1 MQVTR
6 QRRINEK
13 KQISLFGRGVGRR
26 TLLVTA
32 GITVALAVTGTAVA
46 QTHQFGTDQV
56 GQTTANG
63 QVLSSNQYIAPYG
76 ERLVINN
83 GKIMSSSVS
92 PDGTHVAAS
101 LADGGMA
108 LAIVDLKSWKV
119 QQLVGN
125 NAAADL
131 RIGGNDVGQEG
142 PTYSPDGSQLWLGQT
157 GGYTRF
163 TVNPDGSVANPT
175 SIKIPAN
182 GSKQALASA
191 AVFSAD
197 GSTVYSAVNGQNRVV
212 AINAATGAI
221 EQSWAVGNAP
231 RGMVQVGTKLYV
243 SNEGGR
249 PAKPM
254 PGSLLDQVSTVT
266 ASGENPPNE
275 VAVNLKDHDPS
286 TKWLARNPTGW
297 VTYQLAKPKAVVQYS
312 LTSANDSPGRDPKD
326 FTLQGSNDGSTWT
339 DLDKHTGQR
348 FNSRYLTKSYTFTN
362 TTAYSYYRLNVTANY
377 GDPLLQLS
385 GWDISDST
393 APAEPT
399 QNSYGTAV
407 PADPNAGSTTG
418 TVSVIDLAN
427 PTAAPS
433 SIDVGLHPTAMYAKK
448 GAVFVANTATNDV
461 SVIDTAKDKVVQ
473 TIATQP
479 WPKASV
485 GYHPNAVTL
494 TDDGHLL
501 VTLGG
506 ANAVAV
512 YRYTSPLEPVSYVG
526 LLPTDYFPS
535 EIATVGNEIVVSNTR
550 GIDARRPGRPVGH
563 GTHDTTSSLTRFT
576 LPDDSVIKSQT
587 GKVFSQNSWN
597 GGSVT
602 LSEGKGD
609 AKPVPVP
616 LKLGDPSTIKHVFM
630 IVKENRTYD
639 QVFGDMP
646 QGNGDPKLA
655 QFGENVTPNQH
666 ALAKQFGLYDNTYDI
681 GTNSAEGHNWLMQAD
696 DPEYT
701 ESMAGEYVR
710 TYDTYDDALGH
721 QKSGFI
727 WTGAQAAGKT
737 VKDFG
742 EYQLQSNS
750 KPSGASWQNLYCDTK
765 NMEANPGQDTAY
777 PMHSAVAIPSLDK
790 VSVHSF
796 PGGDL
801 NIPEIYRYEIWK
813 RDFEKNGPANLNMVW
828 FPNDHTGGAPNAA
841 AQVAD
846 NDLAVGK
853 MVDTIS
859 HSKYWKDS
867 AIFVVEDDT
876 QAGIDHVDGH
886 RGPIQ
891 IISPWAQHG
900 KVDSRYYS
908 QITMIRTIEQILGI
922 HPMNQKD
929 SAATPMRGA
938 FTQNPDYTPFTALP
952 NRVPL
957 TDGLKTPPAC
967 GLDTPAPQN
976 PTAAAAVPSAT
987 VPADMQALAAKW
999 DNWKSKQRLTGPNA
1013 KVDFAS
1019 PAQMDHFTW
1028 YQTHNWKTPYPGEKK
1043 IFAPQDVPG
1052 AYIPAP
1058 ESDG

>member
-13 KQISLFGRGVGRR
+13 KQISLFGRSVGRR
-26 TLLVTA
+26 TTLVTA

-46 QTHQFGTDQV
+46 QTNQFGTDQV

-83 GKIMSSSVS
+83 GKIMSSAVS
-92 PDGTHVAAS
+92 PDATHVAAS

-108 LAIVDLKSWKV
+108 LAIVDLKNWQVK
-119 QQLVGN
+119 QRVGN

-131 RIGGNDVGQEG
+131 RISSNAVGQEG
-142 PTYSPDGSQLWLGQT
+142 PTYSPDGKHLWLGQV
-157 GGYTRF
+157 GGYTKF
-163 TVNPDGSVANPT
+163 TVNPDGTLANPT
-175 SIKIPAN
+175 SIKIPAD
-182 GSKQALASA
+182 GYKQALASA

-197 GSTVYSAVNGQNRVV
+197 GKTVYSAVNGQNRVV

-221 EQSWAVGNAP
+221 EQSWTVGNAP

-249 PAKPM
+249 PAKP
-254 PGSLLDQVSTVT
+254 GDT
-266 ASGENPPNE
+266 
-275 VAVNLKDHDPS
+275 
-286 TKWLARNPTGW
+286 
-297 VTYQLAKPKAVVQYS
+297 
-312 LTSANDSPGRDPKD
+312 
-326 FTLQGSNDGSTWT
+326 TL
-339 DLDKHTGQR
+339 
-348 FNSRYLTKSYTFTN
+348 
-362 TTAYSYYRLNVTANY
+362 
-377 GDPLLQLS
+377 
-385 GWDISDST
+385 
-393 APAEPT
+393 E
-399 QNSYGTAV
+399 SYGTQV
-407 PADPNAGSTTG
+407 VADPVTAATTTG

-427 PTAAPS
+427 PAAAVG
-433 SIDVGLHPTAMYAKK
+433 SIDVGLHPTAVYEKK
-448 GAVFVANTATNDV
+448 GAVFVTNTATNDV
-461 SVIDTAKDKVVQ
+461 SVIDTRRDKVVQ

-550 GIDARRPGRPVGH
+550 GIDARRPNNPAGH
-563 GTHDTTSSLTRFT
+563 GTHDTTSSLQRFT
-576 LPDDSVIKSQT
+576 LPDDSVIKSET
-587 GKVFSQNSWN
+587 GKVFSQNAWN

-616 LKLGDPSTIKHVFM
+616 LKLGDSSTIKHVFL

-701 ESMAGEYVR
+701 ESMAGEYER

-765 NMEANPGQDTAY
+765 NMEANPEEDTAY

-867 AIFVVEDDT
+867 AIFIVEDDS
-876 QAGIDHVDGH
+876 QAGLDHVDGH
-886 RGPIQ
+886 RAPIQ

-900 KVDSRYYS
+900 TVDSRYYS

-929 SAATPMRGA
+929 SAASPMRGA
-938 FTQNPDYTPFTALP
+938 FTQNADFTPFTALP

-976 PTAAAAVPSAT
+976 PKAAAAPSAT
-987 VPADMQALAAKW
+987 VPADKQELAAKW
-999 DNWKSKQRLTGPNA
+999 ENWKSKQRLTGPNA
-1013 KVDFAS
+1013 KADSAN
-1019 PAQMDHFTW
+1019 PAQMNHFTW
-1028 YQTHNWKTPYPGEKK
+1028 YETHGWKKPYPGEDK
-1043 IFAPQDVPG
+1043 IFAPEDVPG
-1052 AYIPAP
+1052 AYIPSP
-1058 ESDG
+1058 DSDG